1 MTFSKGYDAISTYNC
16 GAFTFRLSRAT
27 RRLKVN
33 TQNEITCTYW
43 LIMDRSILRCT
54 LPSIQHFLA
63 ITNETRE
70 NINIKE
76 IIIFHIY
83 SFLLCITYITVWQY
97 QLHVFLQ
104 SIVFKI
110 VIYDKIWASSS
121 QGGLSGRYISCCY
134 LCYNGSIVNTS

>member
-1 MTFSKGYDAISTYNC
+1 MTFGKGYDAISTYNG

-27 RRLKVN
+27 RRLEVN

-43 LIMDRSILRCT
+43 LIMDRSILHVRCT

-83 SFLLCITYITVWQY
+83 SFLLCITYIIVWQY
-97 QLHVFLQ
+97 QLHVHVFLQ
-104 SIVFKI
+104 SVVFKLI
-110 VIYDKIWASSS
+110 IYNKIWASSS
-121 QGGLSGRYISCCY
+121 QGGLSGRYI
-134 LCYNGSIVNTS
+134 